1 MVVDA
6 GDTEVLLHLF
16 LMDVALLRH
25 EEEKL
30 LKTRGLESPSTV
42 ILSENTRTPTLY
54 FLPTSP
60 NVEGVKT
67 NHHNIS
73 PP

>member
-6 GDTEVLLHLF
+6 GDTGVLLHIF
-16 LMDVALLRH
+16 LVNVASLRH

-42 ILSENTRTPTLY
+42 ILSENTRTPTTLY

-60 NVEGVKT
+60 NAEGL
-67 NHHNIS
+67 
-73 PP
+73 

>member
-6 GDTEVLLHLF
+6 GDTGVLLYLF
-16 LMDVALLRH
+16 LVNVASLRH

-30 LKTRGLESPSTV
+30 LKTKGLESPSTV

-54 FLPTSP
+54 FLPTSL
-60 NVEGVKT
+60 NAEGL
-67 NHHNIS
+67 
-73 PP
+73 

>member
-6 GDTEVLLHLF
+6 GDTGVLLHLF
-16 LMDVALLRH
+16 LVNVASLRH

-30 LKTRGLESPSTV
+30 LKTRASPSTV

-60 NVEGVKT
+60 NAEGL
-67 NHHNIS
+67 
-73 PP
+73 

>member
-6 GDTEVLLHLF
+6 GDTGVLLHIF
-16 LMDVALLRH
+16 LVNVASRH

-30 LKTRGLESPSTV
+30 LKSRGLENPSTV
-42 ILSENTRTPTLY
+42 VLSENTRTPTLY

-60 NVEGVKT
+60 NAEG
-67 NHHNIS
+67 
-73 PP
+73 

>member
-6 GDTEVLLHLF
+6 GDTGVLLHLF
-16 LMDVALLRH
+16 LVNVALRH

-60 NVEGVKT
+60 NAEGL
-67 NHHNIS
+67 
-73 PP
+73 

>member
-6 GDTEVLLHLF
+6 GDTGVLLHLF
-16 LMDVALLRH
+16 FVNVASLRH

-30 LKTRGLESPSTV
+30 RETRGLESPSTV

-54 FLPTSP
+54 FLPTFP
-60 NVEGVKT
+60 NAEGL
-67 NHHNIS
+67 
-73 PP
+73 

>member
-6 GDTEVLLHLF
+6 GDTGVLLHLF
-16 LMDVALLRH
+16 LVNVASLRY

-30 LKTRGLESPSTV
+30 LKTSGLESPSTV

-60 NVEGVKT
+60 NVEGL
-67 NHHNIS
+67 
-73 PP
+73 

>member
-6 GDTEVLLHLF
+6 GDTGVLLHLF
-16 LMDVALLRH
+16 LVNVAPLRH
-25 EEEKL
+25 EEGKL

-60 NVEGVKT
+60 NAEGL
-67 NHHNIS
+67 
-73 PP
+73 

>member
-6 GDTEVLLHLF
+6 GDTGVLLHLF
-16 LMDVALLRH
+16 FVNVASLRH

-30 LKTRGLESPSTV
+30 LKPRGLESLSTV
-42 ILSENTRTPTLY
+42 ILSENTRTLTLH

-60 NVEGVKT
+60 NAEGL
-67 NHHNIS
+67 
-73 PP
+73 